1 MHFRWLKKMLS
12 VFGLLVLS
20 SSCGYFMDNDRP
32 ETQGLDI
39 PLDCLNNF
47 DQKLRDYFQGKAQ
60 NGTQKSK
67 PSGSTKVSF
76 VETKSDFPENSSE
89 AKQAAQ
95 EVIGLLECSDQAL
108 KFFLNHVRGK
118 SIDPTVES
126 HSVSDRYS
134 PSELKTF
141 LENYILSNA
150 ELPQLL
156 VNQLMVLKVA
166 LFGGKPTELSKQD
179 ILNIRSILQKLKKPA
194 ERLAPYMPLTL
205 DHVIQKEIA
214 WVERL
219 KVSLA
224 ISGKEIGEALSLSAE
239 PYSVEDLK
247 KLLQA
252 FAQVYEG
259 ESDEYRKNAPR
270 FLLDHIEVFQA
281 VKVLF
286 VGPDLDQIR
295 QSQWE
300 TLVQMG
306 MKLYGLQ
313 LYLETCLS
321 TKSHSI
327 FRIFLHE

>member
-205 DHVIQKEIA
+205 DHVIQK
-214 WVERL
+214 
-219 KVSLA
+219 
-224 ISGKEIGEALSLSAE
+224 
-239 PYSVEDLK
+239 
-247 KLLQA
+247 
-252 FAQVYEG
+252 
-259 ESDEYRKNAPR
+259 
-270 FLLDHIEVFQA
+270 
-281 VKVLF
+281 
-286 VGPDLDQIR
+286 
-295 QSQWE
+295 
-300 TLVQMG
+300 
-306 MKLYGLQ
+306 
-313 LYLETCLS
+313 
-321 TKSHSI
+321 
-327 FRIFLHE
+327 